1 MSFSINTNSL
11 GLWAGYKLQESHQ
24 ALSTSIEKISTG
36 RRINKAAD
44 DASGMVIA
52 DSLGAQARGMG
63 QAIRNASDAISMGQ
77 IADGALDESS
87 NIIKIIRTKAIQAA
101 NDSQS
106 PQSRQAIQAD
116 INNLLEQLDM
126 TAKNTSY
133 NGQKLLSGEFTDKSF
148 QVGANANETI
158 SLSIGSAEANQL
170 GDDESGR
177 LSDIDVTTS
186 EGAQTAIQ
194 IADAA
199 LSDVNNIRSEIGSKQ
214 NQLASTINNLA
225 TAQINVLSAESTIRD
240 VDFAEE
246 SMILSKMKNLAK
258 VRSFAAA
265 QANAKGENLMKL
277 FDIM

>member
-1 MSFSINTNSL
+1 MSFSINTNFL
-11 GLWAGYKLQESHQ
+11 GIWAGNKLRESQQ

-36 RRINKAAD
+36 RRINKASD

-63 QAIRNASDAISMGQ
+63 QAIRNANDAISMAQ
-77 IADGALDESS
+77 IADGALDTSAD
-87 NIIKIIRTKAIQAA
+87 IITTIRTKALQAA

-116 INNLLEQLDM
+116 IRNLLEQLDM
-126 TAKNTSY
+126 TAKTTSY

-148 QVGANANETI
+148 QVGANANETV
-158 SLSIGSAEANQL
+158 SLSIGSAETDQL
-170 GDDESGR
+170 GDNENGR
-177 LSDIDVTTS
+177 LADVDVTTS

-214 NQLASTINNLA
+214 NQLASTINNLT

-240 VDFAEE
+240 VDLAEE
-246 SMILSKMKNLAK
+246 SMVMSRMKTLSKA
-258 VRSFAAA
+258 RSFAVA
-265 QANAKGENLMKL
+265 QANAKGANIMKL
-277 FDIM
+277 FDIA